1 MAIKLYEL
9 SERYRVIASM
19 LETEYETKESIK
31 ATLDNIQED
40 FEDKVENIGKFV
52 LELKGTA
59 EAIKVEEE
67 RLYKRRQ
74 AIANNSEW
82 LKSYLLT
89 EMIAIRILKVK
100 RDVITVSVVDNPPSV
115 EIADVSLIPENFQRI
130 IPPSIEVDKKLIIDH
145 FKQTGEI
152 ISGINIITD
161 RKHLVIR

>member
-1 MAIKLYEL
+1 MAVKLYEL

-31 ATLDNIQED
+31 TTLDNIQED

-67 RLYKRRQ
+67 RLSKRQQ
-74 AIANNSEW
+74 AIVNNSEW
-82 LKSYLLT
+82 LKNYLLA
-89 EMIAIRILKVK
+89 EMLATKILKVK

-115 EIADVSLIPENFQRI
+115 EIADVDLLPENFQRI
-130 IPPSIEVDKKLIIDH
+130 IPETREADKKLIIDH

-152 ISGINIITD
+152 IAGVSIVND